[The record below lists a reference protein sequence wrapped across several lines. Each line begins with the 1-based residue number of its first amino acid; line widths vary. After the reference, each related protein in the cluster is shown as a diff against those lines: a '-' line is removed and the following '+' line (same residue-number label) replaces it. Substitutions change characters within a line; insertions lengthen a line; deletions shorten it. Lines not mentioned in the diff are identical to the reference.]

1 MLELDHVERMF
12 GGSWLGRLGGDNVV
26 RAVDDVTLSI
36 AAGEAFGIVGESGS
50 GKTTVGR
57 MIVRLL
63 DPTAGAIRFEGQD
76 ITRLRGGALLAYRR
90 SVQMVFQ
97 NPYLSLN
104 PRRRV
109 RDMLLDA
116 YRIHHLASGRDAEE
130 RVAALMEMVGL
141 RRTMLDRY
149 PHEFSSGQRQRI
161 GIARALSVE
170 PRLIVADEPVSALD
184 VSVQAQV
191 LNLLRGLQEEL
202 GLTVVFISHDLRA
215 VSFLCSRV
223 AVLYLGQVMEVAPR
237 RALVERAAHPY
248 TQALMGSMP
257 SLAPGSGITREVIR
271 GDIAD
276 QQPPPGGCVFAP
288 RCELRRRLGDP
299 DRCLTERPWPRELSE
314 GHAVACHFADA
325 EARPDTDARPEATG
339 AAAGPTTPTTPTM
352 VGISDPTR
360 VPAVTSTG
368 ATT

>member
-1 MLELDHVERMF
+1 MTPERPLLELERVERLF
-12 GGSWLGRLGGDNVV
+12 GDSWFSRIGGDSVV
-26 RAVDDVTLSI
+26 RAVDDVSLAI
-36 AAGEAFGIVGESGS
+36 APGEAFGIVGESGS

-57 MIVRLL
+57 LIVRLL
-63 DPTAGAIRFEGQD
+63 DPSAGTIRFEGQD
-76 ITRLRGGALLAYRR
+76 IARLEGRALMAYRR
-90 SVQMVFQ
+90 AVQMVFQ

-104 PRRRV
+104 PRRKV

-116 YRIHHLASGRDAEE
+116 YQIHHLASGAEAEE
-130 RVAALMEMVGL
+130 RAAALLELVGL

-191 LNLLRGLQEEL
+191 LNLLRRLQEDL

-223 AVLYLGQVMEVAPR
+223 AVMYLGRVMELAPR
-237 RALVERAAHPY
+237 RVLVERAAHPY

-257 SLAPGSGITREVIR
+257 SLVPGSGITRDVIR

-276 QQPPPGGCVFAP
+276 QQPLTAGCVFAP

-299 DRCLTERPWPRELSE
+299 DRCLTERPWPRELAT
-314 GHAVACHFADA
+314 GHAVACHFVEGSGTPAT
-325 EARPDTDARPEATG
+325 TDAPTPISSAPPQ
-339 AAAGPTTPTTPTM
+339 AGPTGAPTT
-352 VGISDPTR
+352 
-360 VPAVTSTG
+360 
-368 ATT
+368 

>member
-1 MLELDHVERMF
+1 MTDLRPPLLELDHVERVF
-12 GGSWLGRLGGDNVV
+12 GGSWLGRLGGDSLV
-26 RAVDDVTLSI
+26 RAVDDVSF
-36 AAGEAFGIVGESGS
+36 AVAPGEAFGIVGESGS

-57 MIVRLL
+57 AIVKLL
-63 DPTAGAIRFEGQD
+63 EPSAGTIRFEGQD
-76 ITRLRGGALLAYRR
+76 IAQLKGHRLLAYRR

-109 RDMLLDA
+109 REMLLDA
-116 YRIHHLASGRDAEE
+116 YQIHHLAKGAEAEE
-130 RVAALMEMVGL
+130 RAAGLLELVGL
-141 RRTMLDRY
+141 RRSMLDRY

-191 LNLLRGLQEEL
+191 LNLLRTLQQDL

-223 AVLYLGQVMEVAPR
+223 AVLYLGRLMEIAPR
-237 RALVERAAHPY
+237 RVLVERASHPY
-248 TQALMGSMP
+248 TQALMRSMP
-257 SLAPGSGITREVIR
+257 SLVPGSGVARDVIQ

-299 DRCLTERPWPRELSE
+299 DRCLTERPWPRELSS
-314 GHAVACHFADA
+314 GHAVACHFAEDA
-325 EARPDTDARPEATG
+325 VMPTGSTDLVTSPVIT
-339 AAAGPTTPTTPTM
+339 GPT
-352 VGISDPTR
+352 G
-360 VPAVTSTG
+360 VT
-368 ATT
+368 AP

>member
-1 MLELDHVERMF
+1 MTPERPILELDHVVRLF
-12 GGSWLGRLGGDNVV
+12 GESWFSRIGGDTVV
-26 RAVDDVTLSI
+26 RAVDDVSLGI
-36 AAGEAFGIVGESGS
+36 EQGEAFGIVGESGS

-57 MIVRLL
+57 LIVRLL
-63 DPTAGAIRFEGQD
+63 EPSAGIIRFEGHD
-76 ITRLRGGALLAYRR
+76 IAKLKGRALLDYRR

-104 PRRRV
+104 PQRKV

-116 YRIHHLASGRDAEE
+116 YQIHHLAKGAEAEE
-130 RVAALMEMVGL
+130 RAADLLELVGL

-191 LNLLRGLQEEL
+191 LNLLRRLQEEL

-223 AVLYLGQVMEVAPR
+223 VVMYLGRVMEIAPR
-237 RALVERAAHPY
+237 RVLVERAAHPY

-257 SLAPGSGITREVIR
+257 SLVPGSGITRDVIQ

-276 QQPPPGGCVFAP
+276 QQPLTQGCVFAP

-299 DRCLTERPWPRELSE
+299 ERCLTERPWPRELGT
-314 GHAVACHFADA
+314 GHAVACHFA
-325 EARPDTDARPEATG
+325 EASG
-339 AAAGPTTPTTPTM
+339 VPTTTPAPIATPASIPTSTTPPST
-352 VGISDPTR
+352 G
-360 VPAVTSTG
+360 STG
-368 ATT
+368 ALTT